1 MTEEREKIRGI
12 KIRYGITRKVKGR
25 YVDLALYHIKY
36 VHTIEYPESFKVRFP
51 GKMEQ
56 AKSNNIKIFKRLKTI
71 YKLKFDPKSQWL
83 TKIGYIHTVKS
94 SFQCCQKFQYI
105 GLNLIRDMK
114 RLKEFEYNFPYR
126 LSFDQNKIKDI
137 NYLKFTKDL
146 KRLSVH
152 IDSFDNKEMYRKLF
166 KVLEKKKKL
175 EATKFTKINMSLTK
189 PYFDT
194 LKKLQNVSIMNGIQI
209 EHLINLKALFDS
221 MATIAVF
228 TAPKCLLLLGNWDL
242 FKNIKHL
249 ELNDLIVSSDFDD
262 GKHFQ
267 LLNNIYRLGELE
279 NLLMEVSFTQKNQ
292 TGLFFQNLK
301 IPPSVKR
308 LELTLLNIFFSSKQG
323 LESFYNSLANLESLK
338 LALTISENFASIN
351 QFIEGLPQTGLKSL
365 KTVDFLFR
373 TENEFDETVHLDSF
387 LLWAGSVENLKEIT
401 MRTTNFV
408 LKQQDFSSVTLNFS
422 SLEYLRLSEEF
433 GRKNSFQN
441 QERSKQIIDCLGFLE
456 KRKSL
461 LQLDLVLNLSDLF
474 QSFSETIFSL
484 LESLPMSLK
493 ALRFKIIHK
502 KEEKLDLEP
511 ESFAFEI
518 QNRIQALESLKV
530 LELNMPIY
538 FRFNL
543 QNINKYQ
550 KVLIPGIWY
559 EKSSNTIYYW

>member
-1 MTEEREKIRGI
+1 
-12 KIRYGITRKVKGR
+12 
-25 YVDLALYHIKY
+25 
-36 VHTIEYPESFKVRFP
+36 
-51 GKMEQ
+51 
-56 AKSNNIKIFKRLKTI
+56 
-71 YKLKFDPKSQWL
+71 
-83 TKIGYIHTVKS
+83 
-94 SFQCCQKFQYI
+94 
-105 GLNLIRDMK
+105 
-114 RLKEFEYNFPYR
+114 
-126 LSFDQNKIKDI
+126 
-137 NYLKFTKDL
+137 
-146 KRLSVH
+146 
-152 IDSFDNKEMYRKLF
+152 
-166 KVLEKKKKL
+166 
-175 EATKFTKINMSLTK
+175 
-189 PYFDT
+189 
-194 LKKLQNVSIMNGIQI
+194 
-209 EHLINLKALFDS
+209 
-221 MATIAVF
+221 
-228 TAPKCLLLLGNWDL
+228 
-242 FKNIKHL
+242 
-249 ELNDLIVSSDFDD
+249 
-262 GKHFQ
+262 
-267 LLNNIYRLGELE
+267 
-279 NLLMEVSFTQKNQ
+279 
-292 TGLFFQNLK
+292 
-301 IPPSVKR
+301 
-308 LELTLLNIFFSSKQG
+308 
-323 LESFYNSLANLESLK
+323 LANLESLK

-387 LLWAGSVENLKEIT
+387 LFWAGSVENLKEIT

-511 ESFAFEI
+511 GFFAFEI